1 MTSND
6 FKVTLEW
13 PKNNHVDPKS
23 VFVLW
28 DDIRNKV
35 DQIWRKVFQQMA
47 DILIMP
53 ESIGEFQLFS
63 LLLKPKLP
71 KTLKQAPTVDWFLS
85 NWS

>member
-6 FKVTLEW
+6 FKMTLEW

-28 DDIRNKV
+28 DDILNNWTKYEENCSS
-35 DQIWRKVFQQMA
+35 KMA

-53 ESIGEFQLFS
+53 ESISKFQLFS
-63 LLLKPKLP
+63 LLLINANIAKNI
-71 KTLKQAPTVDWFLS
+71 KTGAYS
-85 NWS
+85 I